1 MNDFWAN
8 NKREQK
14 NVFILH
20 EFSKIQ
26 APLQTGQERFVVL
39 SLDVISVVLNQDLQT
54 VYRLSPNCQLRYVRN
69 LKFTEPS
76 LCSNEDPLARNS
88 TLVLDQR
95 QQMLM
100 SLHGY

>member
-1 MNDFWAN
+1 MFSYYTSSARFKICYKLDRND
-8 NKREQK
+8 
-14 NVFILH
+14 
-20 EFSKIQ
+20 SSY
-26 APLQTGQERFVVL
+26 L
-39 SLDVISVVLNQDLQT
+39 SLDVISVVLNQGLQT
-54 VYRLSPNCQLRYVRN
+54 VYRLSPDCQLRYVRN

-100 SLHGY
+100 SLHGYIICTLNIK

>member
-1 MNDFWAN
+1 M
-8 NKREQK
+8 
-14 NVFILH
+14 NVFMSSTLKVSCYVDVTN
-20 EFSKIQ
+20 FSY
-26 APLQTGQERFVVL
+26 L
-39 SLDVISVVLNQDLQT
+39 SLDVISVVLNQVLQT
-54 VYRLSPNCQLRYVRN
+54 VYSLSHDCQLRYVRN

-88 TLVLDQR
+88 TLFLDQR